1 VHNEGTTDPRRM
13 ARARGTDAPARL
25 RALRRRY
32 AERANNIV
40 HWSDFE
46 TGGHFAALET
56 PDLLV
61 ADIHEFFASRLA

>member
-1 VHNEGTTDPRRM
+1 M
-13 ARARGTDAPARL
+13 ARASATDAPARL
-25 RALRRRY
+25 RAPRRRY

-40 HWSDFE
+40 HWSDLE

-61 ADIHEFFASRLA
+61 ADIREFFASRLA